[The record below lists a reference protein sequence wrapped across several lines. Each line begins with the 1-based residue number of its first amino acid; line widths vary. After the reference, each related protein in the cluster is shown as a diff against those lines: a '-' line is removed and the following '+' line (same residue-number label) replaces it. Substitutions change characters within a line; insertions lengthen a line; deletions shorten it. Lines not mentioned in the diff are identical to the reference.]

1 MDSEEDGGGF
11 NPLNGSI
18 VPTVS
23 TAFTVSTAPTASTV
37 STAPT
42 ASNEIEGSS
51 GDVEMS

>member
-1 MDSEEDGGGF
+1 MDSEDDGGGF

-18 VPTVS
+18 V
-23 TAFTVSTAPTASTV
+23 STV
-37 STAPT
+37 STAST

>member
-1 MDSEEDGGGF
+1 MDSEDDGGGF

-18 VPTVS
+18 MP
-23 TAFTVSTAPTASTV
+23 TVSTAPTGSTAPTAP
-37 STAPT
+37 TAPT

>member
-1 MDSEEDGGGF
+1 MDSEDDGGGF

-18 VPTVS
+18 VS
-23 TAFTVSTAPTASTV
+23 TVSTAPTVSTV
-37 STAPT
+37 STGSTAPTGST